1 MAATASTCI
10 TTPFLTFVSG
20 QGEKIIKTQL
30 HSNNCKNHPPTSP
43 QSGCAHTSTH
53 THTQIWIGFFV
64 YVCNGQEIITV
75 TVIAR
80 SAPAWG
86 SILTKQIFCLSF
98 RCFCNLHGNMCSL
111 DSSHRQVCLCQHNTA
126 GRHCEMCLPLYNDR
140 PWQRGRYT
148 PFDSGSANECK
159 SKTLILFIL
168 FKNMHLH

>member
-30 HSNNCKNHPPTSP
+30 HSNNCKNHLPSLGVLIHP
-43 QSGCAHTSTH
+43 H
-53 THTQIWIGFFV
+53 THANLNCFF
-64 YVCNGQEIITV
+64 YICNGQEIITV
-75 TVIAR
+75 TVIAK

-111 DSSHRQVCLCQHNTA
+111 DSSHRQVCSCQHNTA

-159 SKTLILFIL
+159 SKTSLILFIL